1 MRNKKINIIVLA
13 VFILIIAVSVYYV
26 ISSPINLGLDL
37 KGGTQIILK
46 PVESEGSEVTSE
58 SLDKAMLIIMD
69 RIDRL
74 GISEP
79 LVTRDISNNIIIQLP
94 GVGDPDHAISVIGKT
109 AQLEFRILLGTLVS
123 RTGQNTEFVEFDP
136 ETGSI
141 VYDENAEE
149 VILVDSINSAM
160 PIKIGVLYTDI
171 ASGEIY
177 LMDKDFDPEN
187 SGDTETEIDILDTG
201 MVTGRFEYNK
211 DTGELLLIDIN
222 SGGNLLGELLID
234 SRTNA
239 ASLVGPVLLTGD
251 KLAKAGAG
259 YDSNGR
265 IIVSLS
271 FKDEGAGIFE
281 DITRNNIGEQLA
293 IVLDEEIKS
302 APSLGVVITGGDAV
316 IEGINSLDEARDI
329 SLVLQ
334 TGALPITLIIEE
346 SSTVGPT
353 LGKDALDKGILA
365 GIIGLAL
372 IIIFMIAYYRGLGLI
387 SALGIA
393 VYIAIFWGIMA
404 GIGAALTLPGIAGII
419 LTIGMAV
426 DANVIIFARIRE
438 EARKGKSTRI
448 AIGDGFKH
456 AIRTIVDANVTTLI
470 TAAALY
476 RFGTG
481 PIKGFAVTLALGVII
496 SMAISLLFTR
506 GILFSAAGLPGLASP
521 VFIGVRKKEEQ

>member
-13 VFILIIAVSVYYV
+13 IFILIIAVSVYY
-26 ISSPINLGLDL
+26 IITEPINLGLDL

-46 PVESEGSEVTSE
+46 PVESEKSEVTGE

-109 AQLEFRILLGTLVS
+109 AQLEFRILSGTLIS
-123 RTGQNTEFVEFDP
+123 RMGQNTEFVEFDP

-149 VILVDSINSAM
+149 VILVKNINSAM
-160 PIKIGVLYTDI
+160 PIKIGVLHTDI
-171 ASGEIY
+171 STGEIY

-187 SGDTETEIDILDTG
+187 YGDAETEIDILDTG

-211 DTGELLLIDIN
+211 DTGELLLIDID
-222 SGGNLLGELLID
+222 SGSLLGELLID

-251 KLAKAGAG
+251 KLAKSGAG

-281 DITRNNIGEQLA
+281 EITRNNIGEQLA

-316 IEGINSLDEARDI
+316 IEGINSLEEAKDI

-334 TGALPITLIIEE
+334 TGALPINLIIEE

-353 LGKDALDKGILA
+353 LGKDALDKGMLA

-448 AIGDGFKH
+448 AIGDGFRH
-456 AIRTIVDANVTTLI
+456 ALRTIIDANVTTLI

-481 PIKGFAVTLALGVII
+481 PIKGFAVTLALGVVI

-506 GILFSAAGLPGLASP
+506 GILFTAAGLPGLASP
-521 VFIGVRKKEEQ
+521 GFIGVRKKEEQ